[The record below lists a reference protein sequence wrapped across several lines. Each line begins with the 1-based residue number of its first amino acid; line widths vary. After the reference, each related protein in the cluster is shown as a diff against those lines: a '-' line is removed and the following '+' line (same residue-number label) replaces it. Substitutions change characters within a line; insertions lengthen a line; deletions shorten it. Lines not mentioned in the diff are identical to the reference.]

1 VPAPPLPPPPRPSP
15 PPSPPPSPSPPLP
28 PSPPPS
34 FTCAAGDDATTC
46 RILGE
51 LYAATGGPSWTV
63 RTGWSAA
70 AAGTPTSMLTFF
82 GVNKYTSASSA
93 GSTLLSLGLRNN
105 SLVGTLPASLGSL
118 SAVTVLDL
126 YGNDLCGAIPP
137 PLAARCALSGVSCY
151 DLEPTALKPSLK
163 SCTPVSADG
172 FRCLES
178 DDQGTCAALYKFWRG
193 SGGAPGGGAWST
205 TQRSRWIDAAQGNP
219 VSTYCNYTA
228 VECAANTTAITKIN
242 LNQALLTGTVAPALG
257 SLVTLTYLSLNS
269 NALFG
274 TLPTELGSLTALT
287 HLCVA
292 FLALLRRFAPPPCVY
307 RARSHALHIFWLTW
321 RSCVCVRA
329 QKHGV

>member
-1 VPAPPLPPPPRPSP
+1 
-15 PPSPPPSPSPPLP
+15 
-28 PSPPPS
+28 
-34 FTCAAGDDATTC
+34 
-46 RILGE
+46 
-51 LYAATGGPSWTV
+51 
-63 RTGWSAA
+63 
-70 AAGTPTSMLTFF
+70 MLTFF
-82 GVNKYTSASSA
+82 GVNKYTSTSASSA
-93 GSTLLSLGLRNN
+93 GSTVLSLGLRNN

-151 DLEPTALKPSLK
+151 DLEPSSLKPSLK

-228 VECAANTTAITKIN
+228 IECAANTTAITKIN

-257 SLVTLTYLSLNS
+257 SLGTLTYLSLNA

-287 HLCVA
+287 YLCVGCVSGPAAAVCATILHVPRTKSCASHLLADVA
-292 FLALLRRFAPPPCVY
+292 FM
-307 RARSHALHIFWLTW
+307 
-321 RSCVCVRA
+321 CVRA
-329 QKHGV
+329 RAETWRITISVGPFRRL